1 MMEQTDFM
9 LPDGE
14 HDLLRRIRLLAERA
28 ERTAHNRSN
37 FVGPPPSQ
45 EHLDILAEI
54 RALSEEMTTATSS
67 AVMSGTPTPVTATP
81 TATPMTASSRTAAP
95 RTGRRAEALPRP
107 ARPAD
112 DLIVPG
118 KN

>member
-1 MMEQTDFM
+1 MEQTDFL

-14 HDLLRRIRLLAERA
+14 HDLLRRIRQLAERA

-54 RALSEEMTTATSS
+54 KMLSAEMTTGKDT
-67 AVMSGTPTPVTATP
+67 TE
-81 TATPMTASSRTAAP
+81 
-95 RTGRRAEALPRP
+95 RRAEALPRP

-118 KN
+118 KL

>member
-1 MMEQTDFM
+1 MEQNDFL
-9 LPDGE
+9 LPEGE

-54 RALSEEMTTATSS
+54 RALSEEMTTAS
-67 AVMSGTPTPVTATP
+67 AGDV
-81 TATPMTASSRTAAP
+81 
-95 RTGRRAEALPRP
+95 RRAEAVPRP

-112 DLIVPG
+112 DLVVVPG
-118 KN
+118 KM

>member
-1 MMEQTDFM
+1 MEQTDF
-9 LPDGE
+9 LPPQGE
-14 HDLLRRIRLLAERA
+14 HDLLRRIRQLAERA

-54 RALSEEMTTATSS
+54 RMLSEEMTT
-67 AVMSGTPTPVTATP
+67 
-81 TATPMTASSRTAAP
+81 SRT
-95 RTGRRAEALPRP
+95 GERAEALPRP

-112 DLIVPG
+112 ELVPN
-118 KN
+118 KR

>member
-1 MMEQTDFM
+1 MEQTDFL

-14 HDLLRRIRLLAERA
+14 HDLLRRIRQLAERA

-37 FVGPPPSQ
+37 LVGPPPSQ

-54 RALSEEMTTATSS
+54 RKLTEEMT
-67 AVMSGTPTPVTATP
+67 
-81 TATPMTASSRTAAP
+81 
-95 RTGRRAEALPRP
+95 TGRRAEVLPRP

-112 DLIVPG
+112 DLIG
-118 KN
+118 ERW

>member
-1 MMEQTDFM
+1 MEQTDFM

-14 HDLLRRIRLLAERA
+14 HDLLRRIRQLAERA

-37 FVGPPPSQ
+37 LVGPPPSQ

-54 RALSEEMTTATSS
+54 RALTEEMTTGTSDK
-67 AVMSGTPTPVTATP
+67 
-81 TATPMTASSRTAAP
+81 
-95 RTGRRAEALPRP
+95 GRRAEALPRP

-112 DLIVPG
+112 DLVG
-118 KN
+118 ERW

>member
-1 MMEQTDFM
+1 MEQSGFM

-14 HDLLRRIRLLAERA
+14 HDLLRRLRQLAERA

-54 RALSEEMTTATSS
+54 RALSEEMT
-67 AVMSGTPTPVTATP
+67 
-81 TATPMTASSRTAAP
+81 ASR
-95 RTGRRAEALPRP
+95 RKTGRPGVVPHP
-107 ARPAD
+107 ARAAD
-112 DLIVPG
+112 ELIPHR
-118 KN
+118 N

>member
-1 MMEQTDFM
+1 MMEQTDFL

-14 HDLLRRIRLLAERA
+14 LDLLRRIRQLAERA

-37 FVGPPPSQ
+37 LVGPPPSQ

-54 RALSEEMTTATSS
+54 RKLTEEMSVS
-67 AVMSGTPTPVTATP
+67 
-81 TATPMTASSRTAAP
+81 
-95 RTGRRAEALPRP
+95 RRAEALPRP

-112 DLIVPG
+112 DLVG
-118 KN
+118 ERW

>member
-1 MMEQTDFM
+1 MEQTNFL
-9 LPDGE
+9 LPQGE
-14 HDLLRRIRLLAERA
+14 PDLLRRIRLLAERA

-54 RALSEEMTTATSS
+54 RKLTDEMTVAAQSLAAQSLAAQSLAAQSPS
-67 AVMSGTPTPVTATP
+67 A
-81 TATPMTASSRTAAP
+81 AANA
-95 RTGRRAEALPRP
+95 RRAGTLPRP

-112 DLIVPG
+112 DLVVPG
-118 KN
+118 KI

>member
-1 MMEQTDFM
+1 MEQTDFL

-14 HDLLRRIRLLAERA
+14 LTLLRRIRQLAERA

-37 FVGPPPSQ
+37 LVGPPPSQ

-54 RALSEEMTTATSS
+54 RKLTEELNK
-67 AVMSGTPTPVTATP
+67 
-81 TATPMTASSRTAAP
+81 
-95 RTGRRAEALPRP
+95 GRRAEELPRP

-112 DLIVPG
+112 DLVPVSG
-118 KN
+118 ADRAPS

>member
-1 MMEQTDFM
+1 MEQTGFL
-9 LPDGE
+9 LPNGE
-14 HDLLRRIRLLAERA
+14 HDLLRRIRQLAERA

-54 RALSEEMTTATSS
+54 RMLSEEMTT
-67 AVMSGTPTPVTATP
+67 
-81 TATPMTASSRTAAP
+81 
-95 RTGRRAEALPRP
+95 GRHFADERAEALPRP

-112 DLIVPG
+112 DLVVPG
-118 KN
+118 KL

>member
-1 MMEQTDFM
+1 MEQTDFL

-54 RALSEEMTTATSS
+54 RALSEEMTTATSRE
-67 AVMSGTPTPVTATP
+67 A
-81 TATPMTASSRTAAP
+81 
-95 RTGRRAEALPRP
+95 RRAEALPRP

-112 DLIVPG
+112 DLVVPG
-118 KN
+118 KI

>member
-1 MMEQTDFM
+1 MEQTDF
-9 LPDGE
+9 LPPEGE
-14 HDLLRRIRLLAERA
+14 HDLLRRIRQLAERA

-54 RALSEEMTTATSS
+54 RMLSEEMTT
-67 AVMSGTPTPVTATP
+67 
-81 TATPMTASSRTAAP
+81 SRA
-95 RTGRRAEALPRP
+95 GERAEALPRP

-112 DLIVPG
+112 DLVPG
-118 KN
+118 KR

>member
-1 MMEQTDFM
+1 MEQTDFL

-14 HDLLRRIRLLAERA
+14 HHLLRRIRQLAERA

-37 FVGPPPSQ
+37 LVGPPPSQ

-54 RALSEEMTTATSS
+54 RKLSEEMT
-67 AVMSGTPTPVTATP
+67 
-81 TATPMTASSRTAAP
+81 AAAL
-95 RTGRRAEALPRP
+95 RTGRHTTDRRAEKLPRP

-112 DLIVPG
+112 DLIPNG
-118 KN
+118 

>member
-1 MMEQTDFM
+1 MEQTDFL

-14 HDLLRRIRLLAERA
+14 HDFLRRIGLLAQRA

-37 FVGPPPSQ
+37 LVGPPPSQ

-54 RALSEEMTTATSS
+54 RKLTEEMAATS
-67 AVMSGTPTPVTATP
+67 
-81 TATPMTASSRTAAP
+81 
-95 RTGRRAEALPRP
+95 RRAEAVPRP

-112 DLIVPG
+112 DLIPNG
-118 KN
+118 

>member
-1 MMEQTDFM
+1 MIEQTDF
-9 LPDGE
+9 LFPDGE
-14 HDLLRRIRLLAERA
+14 HEHLRRIRLLAERA
-28 ERTAHNRSN
+28 ERTAHDRSN

-54 RALSEEMTTATSS
+54 KKLTAEMTAAAT
-67 AVMSGTPTPVTATP
+67 TPAK
-81 TATPMTASSRTAAP
+81 A
-95 RTGRRAEALPRP
+95 RRAETLPRP

-118 KN
+118 KK

>member
-1 MMEQTDFM
+1 MEQTDFL

-14 HDLLRRIRLLAERA
+14 HDLLRRIRQLAERA

-54 RALSEEMTTATSS
+54 RMLSEEMT
-67 AVMSGTPTPVTATP
+67 
-81 TATPMTASSRTAAP
+81 
-95 RTGRRAEALPRP
+95 TGRRAEALPRP

-112 DLIVPG
+112 DLVVPG
-118 KN
+118 KM

>member
-1 MMEQTDFM
+1 MEQTELL

-37 FVGPPPSQ
+37 FVGTPPSQ

-54 RALSEEMTTATSS
+54 RALSEEMTTATSGE
-67 AVMSGTPTPVTATP
+67 A
-81 TATPMTASSRTAAP
+81 
-95 RTGRRAEALPRP
+95 RRAEALPRP

-112 DLIVPG
+112 DLVVPG
-118 KN
+118 KI

>member
-1 MMEQTDFM
+1 MEQTDFM

-14 HDLLRRIRLLAERA
+14 HDLLRRIRQLAERA

-37 FVGPPPSQ
+37 LVGPPPSQ

-54 RALSEEMTTATSS
+54 RALTEEMTTA
-67 AVMSGTPTPVTATP
+67 
-81 TATPMTASSRTAAP
+81 SSRTE
-95 RTGRRAEALPRP
+95 RRAEALPRP

-112 DLIVPG
+112 DLVPNG
-118 KN
+118 

>member
-1 MMEQTDFM
+1 MEQNDFL
-9 LPDGE
+9 LPEGE

-54 RALSEEMTTATSS
+54 RALSEEMTTAT
-67 AVMSGTPTPVTATP
+67 
-81 TATPMTASSRTAAP
+81 AAE
-95 RTGRRAEALPRP
+95 TRRAGALPRP

-112 DLIVPG
+112 DLVVPG
-118 KN
+118 KL

>member
-1 MMEQTDFM
+1 MPARDGLTCLRAGRSAGALRAPHRRIPRVARPETGISRLGDRLLTRARRKLARVMEQTDFL

-45 EHLDILAEI
+45 EHLDI
-54 RALSEEMTTATSS
+54 
-67 AVMSGTPTPVTATP
+67 
-81 TATPMTASSRTAAP
+81 
-95 RTGRRAEALPRP
+95 
-107 ARPAD
+107 
-112 DLIVPG
+112 
-118 KN
+118 